1 MSRATPFDLVFAGVA
16 GERFPAIRDSLAKS
30 GADPLDRDRFVLDQQ
45 VTGFLREQVPDEG
58 AEEAVAEHLA
68 LLHHAYLF
76 WATGQPTTVL
86 TRPAASALL
95 SGQATP
101 RGEVS
106 SARYIQFP
114 ERLVWGEIDPGAPH
128 EPLDGVFTH
137 PLAGGGFAVL
147 AIFGFHPTRMG
158 FSVVAAEGSR
168 PEGLARQDGSPL
180 FAPVLPGGAA
190 AGLFSITGPEEL
202 IELAARAQTADP
214 ATGKEPAAG

>member
-1 MSRATPFDLVFAGVA
+1 
-16 GERFPAIRDSLAKS
+16 
-30 GADPLDRDRFVLDQQ
+30 
-45 VTGFLREQVPDEG
+45 
-58 AEEAVAEHLA
+58 
-68 LLHHAYLF
+68 
-76 WATGQPTTVL
+76 
-86 TRPAASALL
+86 
-95 SGQATP
+95 
-101 RGEVS
+101 
-106 SARYIQFP
+106 
-114 ERLVWGEIDPGAPH
+114 
-128 EPLDGVFTH
+128 
-137 PLAGGGFAVL
+137 FAVL